1 MIDYS
6 FPVEE
11 LEYFLLVMTRI
22 SCFVFVAP
30 FFSIGSVPA
39 RVKIG
44 FSFFL
49 SILVYYTTFP
59 HDYTSP
65 GTLLMVSMMVF
76 REAATGILI
85 GLGAY
90 ICQTI
95 VLFAGRIVDMEMG
108 FAMANQLDPTTKQD
122 ANITGVYYQYMFMML
137 MIVTGMYRYF
147 VSALSETFTLIPIGK
162 SVFDM
167 DKLLPSFIEFLGQ
180 YMLIGLRICL
190 PVFCVIMLLNA
201 VLGILAKVAPQMNMF
216 AVGIQLK
223 VFTGLAVLFI
233 TTALLPKLSDL
244 IFVAMKKGIVSFVED
259 MMNAPL

>member
-1 MIDYS
+1 MINYS
-6 FPVEE
+6 FPIEE
-11 LEYFLLVMTRI
+11 LEYFLLIMTRI
-22 SCFVFVAP
+22 TCFVYVAP
-30 FFSIGSVPA
+30 FFSIGSVPG

-49 SILVYYTTFP
+49 SILIYYTTMP
-59 HDYTSP
+59 HVYTTG
-65 GTLLMVSMMVF
+65 GTVLSIALVIL
-76 REAATGILI
+76 REAATGVLI

-108 FAMANQLDPTTKQD
+108 FGMASQFDPSTKQE
-122 ANITGVYYQYMFMML
+122 ATVTGVYYQYMLLML
-137 MIVTGMYRYF
+137 MILTGISRYF
-147 VSALSETFTLIPIGK
+147 ISALSETFTLIPVGG
-162 SVFDM
+162 SVFNYDS
-167 DKLLPSFIEFLGQ
+167 LLSSMTNFLGQ

-223 VFTGLAVLFI
+223 VFTGLGVLFV

-244 IFVAMKKGIVSFVED
+244 IFVSMKKGIVSFVEGL
-259 MMNAPL
+259 MNAPL

>member
-30 FFSIGSVPA
+30 FFSIGSVPS

-59 HDYTSP
+59 HEYTSP

-76 REAATGILI
+76 KEAATGILI

-108 FAMANQLDPTTKQD
+108 FAMANQMDPTTKQD
-122 ANITGVYYQYMFMML
+122 ATITGVYYQYMFMML
-137 MIVTGMYRYF
+137 MIVSGMYLYF
-147 VSALSETFTLIPIGK
+147 VSALSETFTLIPIWI
-162 SVFDM
+162 
-167 DKLLPSFIEFLGQ
+167 SFYRHLSISLVST
-180 YMLIGLRICL
+180 C
-190 PVFCVIMLLNA
+190 
-201 VLGILAKVAPQMNMF
+201 
-216 AVGIQLK
+216 
-223 VFTGLAVLFI
+223 
-233 TTALLPKLSDL
+233 LSD
-244 IFVAMKKGIVSFVED
+244 
-259 MMNAPL
+259 